1 MINANI
7 VKPPGTVVLD
17 GLLFLPQMFLMF
29 RHAFSDVPR
38 PIAVKLCHM
47 IGKRVRL
54 ITQVQ
59 KLLEGAHQKMGAKN
73 LQNLGIFNNFRLWLR
88 ISPEQ
93 IDMSKIG
100 KKYLIDY
107 NPFHVGR
114 KKLVNFG
121 SQTKNSSGSYW
132 PTQVDIFRETTFQPL
147 GGAAAQIFTR
157 VRDWSRLAH
166 TSTGTG
172 VPQKIL
178 IAKI

>member
-73 LQNLGIFNNFRLWLR
+73 LQNLGIFNNFRL
-88 ISPEQ
+88 
-93 IDMSKIG
+93 
-100 KKYLIDY
+100 
-107 NPFHVGR
+107 
-114 KKLVNFG
+114 
-121 SQTKNSSGSYW
+121 
-132 PTQVDIFRETTFQPL
+132 
-147 GGAAAQIFTR
+147 
-157 VRDWSRLAH
+157 
-166 TSTGTG
+166 
-172 VPQKIL
+172 
-178 IAKI
+178 